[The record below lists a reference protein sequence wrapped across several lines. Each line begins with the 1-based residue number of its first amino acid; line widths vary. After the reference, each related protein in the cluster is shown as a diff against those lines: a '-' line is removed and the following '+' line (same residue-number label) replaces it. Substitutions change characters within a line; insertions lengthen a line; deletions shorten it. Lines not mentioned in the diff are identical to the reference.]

1 MKFFQEIV
9 LRSLATLGILIFS
22 FFLLT
27 SCASNRTTRYVD
39 SPSTILQNRTVFDKD
54 DIIKLHLTNGDLY
67 ILDSLKIDS
76 VNAPVYKTITGI
88 ASFYSSNLHG
98 SKTSTGETYR
108 HERNTAASNNFK
120 LNTMVRVTNLENN
133 KSVIVRINDHMHKR
147 MAKKG
152 RVVDLSRSAAKKLD
166 FMKQG
171 LTRVKVEEVP
181 PGTEE

>member
-76 VNAPVYKTITGI
+76 SKKIITGKGIHFDINRNPIDSGKYKVNINEI
-88 ASFYSSNLHG
+88 ALI
-98 SKTSTGETYR
+98 E
-108 HERNTAASNNFK
+108 
-120 LNTMVRVTNLENN
+120 V
-133 KSVIVRINDHMHKR
+133 NDHSGTTISTAGVTT
-147 MAKKG
+147 MA
-152 RVVDLSRSAAKKLD
+152 VA
-166 FMKQG
+166 G
-171 LTRVKVEEVP
+171 LVGLILFIGIILIFSGGHG
-181 PGTEE
+181 PGG